1 MKSPW
6 NIFNVLRT
14 IHIFVV
20 MGFCDFPKV
29 NKTAGLILFIVN
41 IIFPGTTCC

>member
-1 MKSPW
+1 
-6 NIFNVLRT
+6 
-14 IHIFVV
+14 

-41 IIFPGTTCC
+41 IIFPGIICCGDVKL